1 MTYSVPFADYEAD
14 MKESA
19 EFAAAIIRQ
28 LRRRAADRDRFIA
41 AIVEAAGGEVRI
53 PIEIFS
59 RPPATLTQWEDVA
72 DHSIIFKVTR

>member
-1 MTYSVPFADYEAD
+1 MTYSVPFAECEAD

-19 EFAAAIIRQ
+19 AIIRQ
-28 LRRRAADRDRFIA
+28 LRQRAVGRDRFIA

-53 PIEIFS
+53 PLEIFS